1 MCIKI
6 KRKLYEDKCN
16 FYYTIVN
23 VVGVI
28 INEQL
33 TCAGWP
39 EMARKKYKN
48 GKAITK
54 KSVVKYKKALL
65 QAYPS
70 FFHQQMNVDE
80 ASYPYYLLP

>member
-39 EMARKKYKN
+39 GMARKKIQKWQSDY
-48 GKAITK
+48 
-54 KSVVKYKKALL
+54 
-65 QAYPS
+65 
-70 FFHQQMNVDE
+70 
-80 ASYPYYLLP
+80 